1 MRLNDQTFQLLPVLL
16 ACASGSVLA
25 GQDAVGGAQQQ
36 QRMRIDHRIEKQY
49 TVTLEA
55 EAARD
60 YCQAKAEFEYWQAN
74 TQAHIEGAITN
85 SECAASGGEYV
96 VSVVYLDEEGT
107 RQRSDH
113 TETWSRDDA
122 QPFRFEHD
130 YEIGDNVDL
139 IRVSAR
145 KVVCI
150 CTESPA
156 EGESGPT
163 KGKTDE

>member
-1 MRLNDQTFQLLPVLL
+1 MRLDDQTFQLLPVLL

-25 GQDAVGGAQQQ
+25 GQDAIGGAQQQ
-36 QRMRIDHRIEKQY
+36 QRMRIDHRIEKEY

>member
-25 GQDAVGGAQQQ
+25 GQDTTGSSQQP
-36 QRMRIDHRIEKQY
+36 QRMRIDNRIETEY

-55 EAARD
+55 ESAKD
-60 YCQAKAEFEYWQAN
+60 YCHANAEFEYWQDN
-74 TQAHIEGAITN
+74 TLAHIEGAITN
-85 SECAASGGEYV
+85 GECAASGGEYV

-107 RQRSDH
+107 RQRNSH
-113 TETWSRDDA
+113 TETWSRTDA
-122 QPFRFEHD
+122 KPFKFEHD

-150 CTESPA
+150 CTEPPA
-156 EGESGPT
+156 EGETGPI
-163 KGKTDE
+163 KGETDE

>member
-1 MRLNDQTFQLLPVLL
+1 MRLEKYTFQLLPVLL
-16 ACASGSVLA
+16 ACASGSALA
-25 GQDAVGGAQQQ
+25 GQDAVGSAGQP
-36 QRMRIDHRIEKQY
+36 QRMRIDNRIETEY

-55 EAARD
+55 ESARD
-60 YCQAKAEFEYWQAN
+60 YCQANAEFEYWQAN
-74 TQAHIEGAITN
+74 THAHIEGAITN

-107 RQRSDH
+107 RQRDDH
-113 TETWSRDDA
+113 TENWSRADA
-122 QPFRFEHD
+122 EPFKFAHD

-150 CTESPA
+150 CTELPA
-156 EGESGPT
+156 EGEPGPT
-163 KGKTDE
+163 KGEH